1 MKSLWILFVL
11 FLIPFCAPQGISPPE
26 NVHAENT
33 PADEGH
39 SITVSWDAVEGA
51 TGYRIDRAG
60 EEGEFEP
67 AGDATRLESEFEDR
81 GVEDAISYKYRVA
94 ALGTGE
100 EEAVSPETDFAVSGP
115 EWFNVYLSIVG
126 VCVIL
131 FIAVVLWYIQ
141 RARRGEELF
150 IRRIAG
156 MEAVDEAVGRA
167 TEMGRPVCYIPG
179 TGSIQEIGT
188 IASLNL
194 LGEIAKKTAEYGIP
208 IKVPNRDPVVYTVSR
223 EIIKG
228 AYTAAGRP
236 DSYDP
241 NSSYFV
247 AQNALAYAS
256 AVCGMMVRDKP
267 ATNFFM
273 GPFHAES
280 LVLAETGASTGAIQ
294 IAGCDMVTQLPF
306 FIVSCDYTLIGEEL
320 YAASA
325 YLAREPLL
333 LGALKGQD
341 ASKLLFMVMLVVATL
356 LSFIFDKDFS
366 DILST
371 NGWEWMF

>member
-1 MKSLWILFVL
+1 MKSLGILFVL

-26 NVHAENT
+26 NVHAEDT

-51 TGYRIDRAG
+51 TGYRIDRA
-60 EEGEFEP
+60 EEGGEFEP
-67 AGDATRLESEFEDR
+67 AGDATRLESEYDDG
-81 GVEDAISYKYRVA
+81 GVEDGVRYIYRVVALA
-94 ALGTGE
+94 AGE
-100 EEAVSPETDFAVSGP
+100 QEAVSSETGFVVSSP
-115 EWFNVYLSIVG
+115 QWFNEHLSVVAICMV
-126 VCVIL
+126 L
-131 FIAVVLWYIQ
+131 FISVVMWYIK
-141 RARRGEELF
+141 RARSGEELF

-179 TGSIQEIGT
+179 TGTIQEIGT

-194 LGEIAKKTAEYGIP
+194 LGEIAKKTASYGIP

-223 EIIKG
+223 EVVKG
-228 AYTAAGRP
+228 AYTAVGRP

-241 NSSYFV
+241 NSAYFV
-247 AQNALAYAS
+247 ASNALAYSS

-341 ASKLLFMVMLVVATL
+341 ATKLLFMIVLVL
-356 LSFIFDKDFS
+356 GSILSLIFNKDFS

>member
-1 MKSLWILFVL
+1 MKRFGILLVL
-11 FLIPFCAPQGISPPE
+11 FLIPLCAPQGISPPE
-26 NVHAENT
+26 NVRAGDT
-33 PADEGH
+33 VCDAGS
-39 SITVSWDAVEGA
+39 SITIRWDVVDGA
-51 TGYRIDRAG
+51 AGYRIDRAG
-60 EEGEFEP
+60 EDGEFAPVGE
-67 AGDATRLESEFEDR
+67 ATRLEVESADQSAVN
-81 GVEDAISYKYRVA
+81 GVPYKYRVVVLD
-94 ALGTGE
+94 ALGA
-100 EEAVSPETDFAVSGP
+100 EAISAETEFVTASAQWYNYHMSG
-115 EWFNVYLSIVG
+115 VLAAIM
-126 VCVIL
+126 L
-131 FIAVVLWYIQ
+131 FVAVVLWYIQ
-141 RARRGEELF
+141 RARRGDHLF
-150 IRRIAG
+150 VRRIAG

-167 TEMGRPVCYIPG
+167 TEMGRSVMYIPG
-179 TGSIQEIGT
+179 TGTISEIGT
-188 IASLNL
+188 IASMNL
-194 LGEIAKKTAEYGIP
+194 LGEIAKKTAQYGTP
-208 IKVPNRDPVVYTVSR
+208 ILVPNRDPVVYTVSR

-236 DSYDP
+236 DAYDP

-256 AVCGMMVRDKP
+256 AVCGTMVREKP

-341 ASKLLFMVMLVVATL
+341 MAKLVFMLILVLFSIMSLITGQNWGTVLNT
-356 LSFIFDKDFS
+356 D
-366 DILST
+366 
-371 NGWEWMF
+371 GWNW